1 MVTPKKLVTFRRFFL
16 SPIKELFIRPFPHF
30 SPWWVFAVVKLD
42 RLFCVLEAQ
51 EYALGTVIIHFQN
64 LVGKTA
70 WEAERSFKVAT
81 KKYDVKVDIT
91 NLIILPIAKI
101 SFFNS
106 FVL

>member
-1 MVTPKKLVTFRRFFL
+1 MVGFRSGQIGQIVLR
-16 SPIKELFIRPFPHF
+16 R
-30 SPWWVFAVVKLD
+30 
-42 RLFCVLEAQ
+42 VLEAQ

-81 KKYDVKVDIT
+81 KKYDAKVEII
-91 NLIILPIAKI
+91 NLIILSIAKI
-101 SFFNS
+101 SFFDS